1 MNGFIYYQRTLV
13 KLMFVPLVLLYGCAS
28 APEDMS
34 MEMAG
39 QLTGQL
45 TELSN
50 NTSDNSANESAVTAV
65 TARKLNFMFEYKQ
78 VMLTDSQNKRL
89 LYLYDWQNGALISY
103 GKAKAENDYAA
114 LAIGHQRV
122 QAVIKALVKHNKVI
136 RISYDPALAFDSVLI
151 EENIIQTTGVSTQ
164 EPVGLLKSARL

>member
-1 MNGFIYYQRTLV
+1 MNGFIHYQRARV

-39 QLTGQL
+39 QLTK
-45 TELSN
+45 LSN
-50 NTSDNSANESAVTAV
+50 NTSANSANESAVTA
-65 TARKLNFMFEYKQ
+65 RKLNFVFEYKQ

-89 LYLYDWQNGALISY
+89 LYLYDWQNGAIISY
-103 GKAKAENDYAA
+103 GKAKAESDYAA
-114 LAIGHQRV
+114 LSIGHQRV
-122 QAVIKALVKHNKVI
+122 QSVIKALAKHNEVI
-136 RISYDPALAFDSVLI
+136 RISYDPAVALDSVLI

-164 EPVGLLKSARL
+164 KPVGLLKSTRL